1 MWNETRRRSPLPT
14 TRAVSPHPLPRL
26 VRGPAAP
33 GLRVLTVAIDVVTQ
47 ASAPPLPCPA
57 PLPLCRSS
65 STSRALSEGLRAYGH
80 WAAPVTLKAF
90 SFAGWAVSTSAAAAA
105 RNVGAMLPDSR
116 SLLSSLERAFEP
128 VSTVPLG
135 RKAGSLRGLWF
146 ALLFCSATEPN
157 TASHGACCSNPVSTA
172 GMATAESP
180 YAAVLAALE
189 RELRPAPSPGFR
201 SRALSLQALT
211 AACVLSSLSR
221 PSCACRLNLAPAR
234 RYIVLSLVYLAFL
247 RYCAERSPHL
257 STPLLRR
264 VRRRLLS
271 ELRRS

>member
-1 MWNETRRRSPLPT
+1 MTGSP
-14 TRAVSPHPLPRL
+14 
-26 VRGPAAP
+26 
-33 GLRVLTVAIDVVTQ
+33 
-47 ASAPPLPCPA
+47 
-57 PLPLCRSS
+57 SS
-65 STSRALSEGLRAYGH
+65 VPILINL
-80 WAAPVTLKAF
+80 
-90 SFAGWAVSTSAAAAA
+90 
-105 RNVGAMLPDSR
+105 SR
-116 SLLSSLERAFEP
+116 SLRGLAGVRAPGSSCHAQGVLFCSVGSVHERCRSCSQRGRHAPRLSITPPSLERAFEP

-157 TASHGACCSNPVSTA
+157 TASHGACCSDPVSTA

-257 STPLLRR
+257 STPLPRR